1 MQQVERVRRG
11 RGFRH
16 WLIDVPANRAQCQVP
31 LISLP
36 LTEKRKERES
46 TGAKSSRWSSNAPDW
61 AGWQTDTRLG
71 WCCLGNPSLLD
82 EVVVCLAVTLTYS
95 QKQFS
100 KLLKDVNEKVSMKRS
115 WALIV
120 WFNSLTPA
128 HRMLFMLTN
137 TLIQRYVDFNN

>member
-1 MQQVERVRRG
+1 MQQVERVSRG

-46 TGAKSSRWSSNAPDW
+46 TGAKSSRWSSNAPNW

-100 KLLKDVNEKVSMKRS
+100 KLLKDEWKSFHEKELS
-115 WALIV
+115 ID
-120 WFNSLTPA
+120 SLVQEPDSCPQNVIYA
-128 HRMLFMLTN
+128 HKHAYTTICGL
-137 TLIQRYVDFNN
+137 Q